1 MRGARR
7 DLRWA
12 WVGLGLA
19 GSLALTAAASKLLD
33 RQPVHWFFV
42 ADLPGGHRF
51 ATVVFWAGVLALCMA
66 WLGIGR
72 RLSGTPGF
80 RVGELLAIGGLWSIP
95 LCLGPAVFSHDM
107 YSYLAQGTL
116 LHHGV
121 DPYQHAPAA
130 LAGLHQTRLL
140 GTVSPFWQHT
150 TAPYGPTFIA
160 LASLV
165 AALAGSHLVLGVLLM
180 RAIEFAGL
188 ALLAVFVPRLAR
200 AAGADPARAT
210 WLAVISP
217 LVLLELIGAGHN
229 DALMAGLL
237 VAGVFFAIQRRPLQ
251 AIAICALATTVKL
264 PAAAAIVL
272 IVICWARAEPR
283 RLPAVL
289 GQSAAVVAGVLLAA
303 GLISGVGLH
312 WLSGG
317 MLSTPG
323 KVHLAITPATAAG
336 YTLAS
341 LLHSLGIGAGAHG
354 LESAFGAVA
363 LVLTAAVGLVLCL
376 RVRYERLPWY
386 LGLLLVASVLGGP
399 AAWPW
404 YLTWGVAL
412 LAAGAATQRSRVIP
426 VALVVSVLVI
436 KPDGILALPIG
447 SSPYVLAVYAL
458 VTVAALI
465 AYRPRAPR
473 SPGPPSPPGPPGPE
487 RRPVAAVA

>member
-7 DLRWA
+7 DLPWA

-19 GSLALTAAASKLLD
+19 GSLLLTAAASKLLD
-33 RQPVHWFFV
+33 GRPIHWFFTV
-42 ADLPGGHRF
+42 HPPGGHRF
-51 ATVVFWAGVLALCMA
+51 SQIVFWAGVLALCAA

-72 RLSGTPGF
+72 RLSRSPGLG
-80 RVGELLAIGGLWSIP
+80 VGPLLAIGALWSVP
-95 LCLGPAVFSHDM
+95 LWLGPAVFSHDM

-160 LASLV
+160 LASLI
-165 AALAGSHLVLGVLLM
+165 AGLTGSHLVVGVLLI
-180 RAIEFAGL
+180 RALELAGL

-200 AAGADPARAT
+200 ATGADPARAT

-217 LVLLELIGAGHN
+217 LVLLELVGAGHN

-237 VAGVFFAIQRRPLQ
+237 VAGVTLAVQRRPLM
-251 AIAICALATTVKL
+251 AIAICALAATIKL

-272 IVICWARAEPR
+272 IAVCWARAEPR
-283 RLPAVL
+283 RVASVL
-289 GQSAAVVAGVLLAA
+289 AQSAAVVVGVLLAA

-312 WLSGG
+312 WISGG
-317 MLSTPG
+317 LLSTPG
-323 KVHLAITPATAAG
+323 KVHLAITPATALG
-336 YTLAS
+336 YSVAS
-341 LLHSLGIGAGAHG
+341 ALHSLGVGAGAHA

-363 LVLTAAVGLVLCL
+363 LLLTAALGVALCL
-376 RVRYERLPWY
+376 RVRYERLALY
-386 LGLLLVASVLGGP
+386 LGVLLVASVVGGP
-399 AAWPW
+399 ATWPW

-412 LAAGAATQRSRVIP
+412 LAATPVAQRSRVIP
-426 VALVVSVLVI
+426 AVLVASVLVVR
-436 KPDGILALPIG
+436 PDGIVALPIG
-447 SSPYVLAVYAL
+447 GSPYVLAVYVLAVL
-458 VTVAALI
+458 AALLVL
-465 AYRPRAPR
+465 RPRLRPR
-473 SPGPPSPPGPPGPE
+473 
-487 RRPVAAVA
+487 RRRRSVAAVA